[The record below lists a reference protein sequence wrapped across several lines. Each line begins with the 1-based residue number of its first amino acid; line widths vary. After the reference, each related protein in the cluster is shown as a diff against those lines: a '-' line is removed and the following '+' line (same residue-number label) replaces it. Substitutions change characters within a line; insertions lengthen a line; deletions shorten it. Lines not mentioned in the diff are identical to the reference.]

1 MTRALFSA
9 VVVSALSFT
18 LVSAQ
23 VRDRTVRADTPSD
36 LITISNG
43 WSALAGGRTDA
54 AIRAANDVLA
64 RRPWDHRAL
73 QLKIDAQ
80 SATAPGDA
88 LDTYER
94 WLGARGPEDLGLL
107 ASIAEGVLRQLASSS
122 SPDPDL
128 KRDAEQQIAAANGR
142 SAPAGG
148 GFAADAAAARGGDAA
163 ALERLRAAAT
173 AAMPPDKTSLATALA
188 DAGAGAVPILMP
200 LLKAPAGPTRASA
213 AASLGK
219 LKAQDAEPALVE
231 LIRDPD
237 PFVRFSATV
246 ALARLGNQQG
256 QQAVR
261 EMLDSAV
268 PDIRLMA
275 AEVWDGQNGPWV
287 PAITPLL
294 TDPNG
299 LTRLRAARL
308 LAAIDPDAVR
318 RTLTDALA
326 DPNPVIRTE
335 TAKTLAQIAANGSG
349 VADVGLLRR
358 MLRDADPWTRLYAA
372 QAVLAAAKGSR

>member
-1 MTRALFSA
+1 M
-9 VVVSALSFT
+9 
-18 LVSAQ
+18 
-23 VRDRTVRADTPSD
+23 PS
-36 LITISNG
+36 
-43 WSALAGGRTDA
+43 
-54 AIRAANDVLA
+54 
-64 RRPWDHRAL
+64 
-73 QLKIDAQ
+73 
-80 SATAPGDA
+80 
-88 LDTYER
+88 
-94 WLGARGPEDLGLL
+94 
-107 ASIAEGVLRQLASSS
+107 
-122 SPDPDL
+122 
-128 KRDAEQQIAAANGR
+128 
-142 SAPAGG
+142 
-148 GFAADAAAARGGDAA
+148 
-163 ALERLRAAAT
+163 
-173 AAMPPDKTSLATALA
+173 
-188 DAGAGAVPILMP
+188 
-200 LLKAPAGPTRASA
+200 RASA
-213 AASLGK
+213 TVAENRTNGSGSRIISTSAGSAPCAFSFPSEAA
-219 LKAQDAEPALVE
+219 AEARDAEPALVE